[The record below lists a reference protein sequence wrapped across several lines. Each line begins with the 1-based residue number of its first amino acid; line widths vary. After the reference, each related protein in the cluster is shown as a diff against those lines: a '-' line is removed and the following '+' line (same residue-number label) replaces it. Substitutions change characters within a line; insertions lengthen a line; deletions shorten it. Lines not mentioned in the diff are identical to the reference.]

1 MKEKDAHIENKDH
14 PLILYIEKDDNTYGP
29 VLSGAVSSKDFIDDF
44 RSKFKHL
51 EDSILTRIRSGEISM
66 IYYYMMLEELTPSEL
81 ANRIGISK
89 SRVEKHF
96 QTKYFERARLKTVR
110 KYAEVFNVPV
120 ANLFQLIATKEDN
133 LWKAH
138 YVENEAVIDDHYI
151 SQHKTDNPL
160 IVITTIEEKKS

>member
-1 MKEKDAHIENKDH
+1 MKEKDAYIENKDH

-29 VLSGAVSSKDFIDDF
+29 ILSGAVSSKDYIDDF
-44 RSKFKHL
+44 RTKFKHL
-51 EDSILTRIRSGEISM
+51 EEAIIAKVRSGETSM
-66 IYYYMMLEELTPSEL
+66 IYYYMMLQELTPAEL

-89 SRVEKHF
+89 SKVEKHF
-96 QTKYFERARLKTVR
+96 QVKYFKKASLETIH

-120 ANLFQLIATKEDN
+120 ANLFQLILTKEDN

-138 YVENEAVIDDHYI
+138 YVENEAVIDNHFI
-151 SQHKTDNPL
+151 SQHKTENPF